1 MIIIIHMFAGFEH
14 ERMRHMGHFL
24 HGLFF
29 IILINFN
36 VIKASEK
43 ISFISLNDIKIIFS
57 IDAKTWNQNLVFL
70 DKKLSM
76 KKLQLENNS
85 NYSLKTTFSN
95 GYVVITPYFKLDLVE
110 SLNINYYFNSINKN
124 NTDLVINHFQSLDT
138 DLCNYIKIDKNDIF
152 IDIKNC

>member
-1 MIIIIHMFAGFEH
+1 MKKYVY
-14 ERMRHMGHFL
+14 FL
-24 HGLFF
+24 FLV
-29 IILINFN
+29 ILVNYN
-36 VIKASEK
+36 VINASEK
-43 ISFISLNDIKIIFS
+43 ISLISLNDIKIIFS
-57 IDAKTWNQNLVFL
+57 TDAKTWNQNLVFL

-110 SLNINYYFNSINKN
+110 SLNINYYFNSINKK
-124 NTDLVINHFQSLDT
+124 NTDSVLNHFQSLDK
-138 DLCNYIKIDKNDIF
+138 DLCNYIKVDKNDIF

>member
-1 MIIIIHMFAGFEH
+1 MKKCVY
-14 ERMRHMGHFL
+14 FL
-24 HGLFF
+24 FLV
-29 IILINFN
+29 ILVNCN
-36 VIKASEK
+36 VINASEK
-43 ISFISLNDIKIIFS
+43 ISLISLNDIKIIFS
-57 IDAKTWNQNLVFL
+57 TDAKTWNQNLVFL

-76 KKLQLENNS
+76 KKLQLDNNS

>member
-1 MIIIIHMFAGFEH
+1 MKKSVY
-14 ERMRHMGHFL
+14 FL
-24 HGLFF
+24 FL

-43 ISFISLNDIKIIFS
+43 NSLISLNDIKIIFS

-76 KKLQLENNS
+76 KKIQLENNS

-110 SLNINYYFNSINKN
+110 SLNINYYFNSMNKN
-124 NTDLVINHFQSLDT
+124 NTDLVINHFQSLDA

>member
-1 MIIIIHMFAGFEH
+1 MKKSVYF
-14 ERMRHMGHFL
+14 
-24 HGLFF
+24 LFF
-29 IILINFN
+29 IILVNYN
-36 VIKASEK
+36 VINASEK
-43 ISFISLNDIKIIFS
+43 ISLISLNDIKIIFS
-57 IDAKTWNQNLVFL
+57 TDAKTWNQNLVFL

-124 NTDLVINHFQSLDT
+124 NTDSVLNHFQSLDT
-138 DLCNYIKIDKNDIF
+138 ELCNNIKIDKNDIF
-152 IDIKNC
+152 INMNNC

>member
-1 MIIIIHMFAGFEH
+1 MMKSVYF
-14 ERMRHMGHFL
+14 
-24 HGLFF
+24 LFF
-29 IILINFN
+29 IILINLN

-43 ISFISLNDIKIIFS
+43 ISLISLNDIKIIFS
-57 IDAKTWNQNLVFL
+57 TDAKTWNQNLVFL

-110 SLNINYYFNSINKN
+110 SLNINYYFNSMNKN

-152 IDIKNC
+152 IDINNC

>member
-1 MIIIIHMFAGFEH
+1 MNKSVYF
-14 ERMRHMGHFL
+14 
-24 HGLFF
+24 LFF

-43 ISFISLNDIKIIFS
+43 ISLISLNDIKIIFS
-57 IDAKTWNQNLVFL
+57 TDAKNWNQNLVFL

-76 KKLQLENNS
+76 KKVQLENNN

-110 SLNINYYFNSINKN
+110 SLNINYYFNSINKK
-124 NTDLVINHFQSLDT
+124 NTDSVLNHFQSLDK
-138 DLCNYIKIDKNDIF
+138 DLCNYIKVDKNDIF

>member
-1 MIIIIHMFAGFEH
+1 MKKSVYFFI
-14 ERMRHMGHFL
+14 
-24 HGLFF
+24 F
-29 IILINFN
+29 IILININ
-36 VIKASEK
+36 VINASEK
-43 ISFISLNDIKIIFS
+43 ISLISLNDIKIIFS
-57 IDAKTWNQNLVFL
+57 TDAKTWNQNLVFL

-110 SLNINYYFNSINKN
+110 SLNINYYFNSMNKN
-124 NTDLVINHFQSLDT
+124 NTDLVINHFQSLDA

>member
-1 MIIIIHMFAGFEH
+1 MKKSVYF
-14 ERMRHMGHFL
+14 
-24 HGLFF
+24 LFF

-43 ISFISLNDIKIIFS
+43 ISLISLNDIKIIFS
-57 IDAKTWNQNLVFL
+57 TDAKTWNQNLVFL

-110 SLNINYYFNSINKN
+110 SLNINYYFNSINKK
-124 NTDLVINHFQSLDT
+124 NTDSVLNHFQSLDK

>member
-1 MIIIIHMFAGFEH
+1 MKISVYF
-14 ERMRHMGHFL
+14 
-24 HGLFF
+24 LFF
-29 IILINFN
+29 IILINLN

-43 ISFISLNDIKIIFS
+43 ISSISLNDIKIIFS
-57 IDAKTWNQNLVFL
+57 TDAKTWNQNLVFL

-76 KKLQLENNS
+76 KKVQLENNS

-110 SLNINYYFNSINKN
+110 SLNINYYFNSMNKN

>member
-1 MIIIIHMFAGFEH
+1 MKKSVYF
-14 ERMRHMGHFL
+14 
-24 HGLFF
+24 LFF

-43 ISFISLNDIKIIFS
+43 ISLISLNDIKIIFS
-57 IDAKTWNQNLVFL
+57 TDAKTWNQNLVFL

-76 KKLQLENNS
+76 KKLQLDNNS

-110 SLNINYYFNSINKN
+110 SLNINYYFNSINKK
-124 NTDLVINHFQSLDT
+124 NTDSVLNHFQSLDK

>member
-1 MIIIIHMFAGFEH
+1 MKKSVYF
-14 ERMRHMGHFL
+14 
-24 HGLFF
+24 LFF

-43 ISFISLNDIKIIFS
+43 ISLISLNDINIIFS
-57 IDAKTWNQNLVFL
+57 TDAKNWNQNLVFL

-76 KKLQLENNS
+76 KKLQLKNNI

-110 SLNINYYFNSINKN
+110 SLNINYYFNSIKKN

-152 IDIKNC
+152 IDMKSC

>member
-1 MIIIIHMFAGFEH
+1 MKKSVYF
-14 ERMRHMGHFL
+14 
-24 HGLFF
+24 LFF
-29 IILINFN
+29 IILINLN

-43 ISFISLNDIKIIFS
+43 ISSISLNDIKIIFS
-57 IDAKTWNQNLVFL
+57 TDAKTWNQNLVFL

-95 GYVVITPYFKLDLVE
+95 GYVVITPYFELDIVE
-110 SLNINYYFNSINKN
+110 SLNINYYFNSMNKY
-124 NTDLVINHFQSLDT
+124 NTDLVINHFQSLNT

>member
-1 MIIIIHMFAGFEH
+1 MKKSVYF
-14 ERMRHMGHFL
+14 
-24 HGLFF
+24 LFF

-43 ISFISLNDIKIIFS
+43 ISLISLNDIKIIFS
-57 IDAKTWNQNLVFL
+57 TDAKTWNQNLVFL

-76 KKLQLENNS
+76 KKLQLDNNS

-110 SLNINYYFNSINKN
+110 SLNINYYFNSINKK
-124 NTDLVINHFQSLDT
+124 NTDSVLNHFQSLDK
-138 DLCNYIKIDKNDIF
+138 DLCNYIKVDKNYIF
-152 IDIKNC
+152 IDMKNC

>member
-1 MIIIIHMFAGFEH
+1 MKKSVYFFI
-14 ERMRHMGHFL
+14 
-24 HGLFF
+24 F
-29 IILINFN
+29 IILININ
-36 VIKASEK
+36 VINASEK
-43 ISFISLNDIKIIFS
+43 ISLISLNDIKIIFS

-95 GYVVITPYFKLDLVE
+95 GYVVITPYFELDIVE
-110 SLNINYYFNSINKN
+110 SLNINYYFNSMNKY
-124 NTDLVINHFQSLDT
+124 NTDLVINHFQSLDA

>member
-1 MIIIIHMFAGFEH
+1 MKKSVYFFI
-14 ERMRHMGHFL
+14 
-24 HGLFF
+24 F
-29 IILINFN
+29 IILININ
-36 VIKASEK
+36 VINASEK
-43 ISFISLNDIKIIFS
+43 ISLISLNDIKIIFS
-57 IDAKTWNQNLVFL
+57 TDAKIWNQNLVFL

-110 SLNINYYFNSINKN
+110 SLNINYYFNSMNKN

>member
-1 MIIIIHMFAGFEH
+1 MKKFVY
-14 ERMRHMGHFL
+14 FL
-24 HGLFF
+24 FLV
-29 IILINFN
+29 ILVNYN
-36 VIKASEK
+36 VINASEK
-43 ISFISLNDIKIIFS
+43 ISLISLNDIKIIFS
-57 IDAKTWNQNLVFL
+57 TDAKTWNQNLVFL

-76 KKLQLENNS
+76 KKLQLDNNS

-110 SLNINYYFNSINKN
+110 SLNINYYFNYMNKN

>member
-1 MIIIIHMFAGFEH
+1 MKKSVYF
-14 ERMRHMGHFL
+14 
-24 HGLFF
+24 LFF
-29 IILINFN
+29 IILIDFN
-36 VIKASEK
+36 IIKASEK
-43 ISFISLNDIKIIFS
+43 ISLISLNDIKIIFS
-57 IDAKTWNQNLVFL
+57 TDAKTWNQNLIFL

-76 KKLQLENNS
+76 KKVQLENNN

-110 SLNINYYFNSINKN
+110 SLNINYYFNSMNKN
-124 NTDLVINHFQSLDT
+124 NTDLLINHFQSLDT

>member
-1 MIIIIHMFAGFEH
+1 MNKSVYF
-14 ERMRHMGHFL
+14 
-24 HGLFF
+24 LFF

-43 ISFISLNDIKIIFS
+43 ISLISLNDIKIIFS
-57 IDAKTWNQNLVFL
+57 TDAKTWNQNLVFL

-76 KKLQLENNS
+76 KKVQLENNN

-110 SLNINYYFNSINKN
+110 SLNINYYFNSMNKN

-152 IDIKNC
+152 IDIKN

>member
-1 MIIIIHMFAGFEH
+1 MNKSVY
-14 ERMRHMGHFL
+14 FL
-24 HGLFF
+24 FS
-29 IILINFN
+29 IILVNYN
-36 VIKASEK
+36 VINASEK
-43 ISFISLNDIKIIFS
+43 ISLISLNDIKIIFS
-57 IDAKTWNQNLVFL
+57 TDAKTWNQNLVFL

-110 SLNINYYFNSINKN
+110 SLNINYYFNSMNKN
-124 NTDLVINHFQSLDT
+124 NTDLVINHFQSLDI
-138 DLCNYIKIDKNDIF
+138 DLCNYIKIDKNEIF

>member
-1 MIIIIHMFAGFEH
+1 MKKSVYF
-14 ERMRHMGHFL
+14 
-24 HGLFF
+24 LFF

-43 ISFISLNDIKIIFS
+43 ISLISLNDIKIIFS
-57 IDAKTWNQNLVFL
+57 TEAKTWNQNLVFL

-110 SLNINYYFNSINKN
+110 SLNINYYFNSMNKN
-124 NTDLVINHFQSLDT
+124 NTDLLINHFQSLDT

>member
-1 MIIIIHMFAGFEH
+1 MKKSVYF
-14 ERMRHMGHFL
+14 
-24 HGLFF
+24 LFF

-43 ISFISLNDIKIIFS
+43 ISLISLNDIKIIFS
-57 IDAKTWNQNLVFL
+57 TDAKTWNQNLVFL

-95 GYVVITPYFKLDLVE
+95 GYLVITPYFKLDLVE
-110 SLNINYYFNSINKN
+110 SLNINYYFNSMNKN

>member
-1 MIIIIHMFAGFEH
+1 MKISVYF
-14 ERMRHMGHFL
+14 
-24 HGLFF
+24 LFF
-29 IILINFN
+29 IILINLN

-43 ISFISLNDIKIIFS
+43 ISLISLNDIKIIFS
-57 IDAKTWNQNLVFL
+57 TDAKTWNQNLVFL

-110 SLNINYYFNSINKN
+110 SLNINYYFNSMNKN

>member
-1 MIIIIHMFAGFEH
+1 MKKYVY
-14 ERMRHMGHFL
+14 FL
-24 HGLFF
+24 FLV
-29 IILINFN
+29 ILVNYN
-36 VIKASEK
+36 VINASEK
-43 ISFISLNDIKIIFS
+43 ISLISLNDIKIIFS
-57 IDAKTWNQNLVFL
+57 TDAKTWNQNLVFL

-76 KKLQLENNS
+76 KKLQLDNNS

-110 SLNINYYFNSINKN
+110 SLNINYYFNSINKK
-124 NTDLVINHFQSLDT
+124 NTDSVLNHFQSLDK

>member
-1 MIIIIHMFAGFEH
+1 MKKYVY
-14 ERMRHMGHFL
+14 FL
-24 HGLFF
+24 FLV
-29 IILINFN
+29 ILVNYN
-36 VIKASEK
+36 VINASEK
-43 ISFISLNDIKIIFS
+43 ISLISLNDIKIIFS
-57 IDAKTWNQNLVFL
+57 TDAKTWNQNLVFL

-95 GYVVITPYFKLDLVE
+95 GYLVITPYFKLDLVE
-110 SLNINYYFNSINKN
+110 SLNINYYFNSMNKN
-124 NTDLVINHFQSLDT
+124 NTDLLINHFQSLDT

>member
-1 MIIIIHMFAGFEH
+1 MNKSVYF
-14 ERMRHMGHFL
+14 
-24 HGLFF
+24 LFF

-43 ISFISLNDIKIIFS
+43 ISLISLNDIKIIFS
-57 IDAKTWNQNLVFL
+57 TDAKTWNQNLVFL

-76 KKLQLENNS
+76 KKIQLENNS

-110 SLNINYYFNSINKN
+110 SLNINYYFNSMNKN

>member
-1 MIIIIHMFAGFEH
+1 MKKSVYF
-14 ERMRHMGHFL
+14 
-24 HGLFF
+24 LFF

-43 ISFISLNDIKIIFS
+43 ISLISLNDIKIIFS
-57 IDAKTWNQNLVFL
+57 TDAKTWNQNLVFL

-110 SLNINYYFNSINKN
+110 SLIINYYLNSMNKN
-124 NTDLVINHFQSLDT
+124 NTDSVINHFQSLDT
-138 DLCNYIKIDKNDIF
+138 DFCNYIKIDKNNIF

>member
-1 MIIIIHMFAGFEH
+1 MKKSVYF
-14 ERMRHMGHFL
+14 
-24 HGLFF
+24 LFF

-43 ISFISLNDIKIIFS
+43 ISLISLNDIKIIFS
-57 IDAKTWNQNLVFL
+57 TEAKTWNQKLVFL

-110 SLNINYYFNSINKN
+110 SLNINYYFNSMNKN

-138 DLCNYIKIDKNDIF
+138 DLCNYIKTDKNDIF